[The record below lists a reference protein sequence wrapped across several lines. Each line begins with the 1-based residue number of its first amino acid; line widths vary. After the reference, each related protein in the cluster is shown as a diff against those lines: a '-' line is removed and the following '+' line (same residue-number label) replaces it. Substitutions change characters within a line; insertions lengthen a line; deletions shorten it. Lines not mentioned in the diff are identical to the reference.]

1 MLLIPSGPFVSNFRE
16 KLSNAFSFDNIYT
29 RICIVLCIPA
39 HIIVMTRS
47 IVFYSRTSDYDD
59 YHSPITNSSAAR
71 KRKSASMC
79 AGKSFVATIP
89 RESCSSLPA
98 KAGIVPTELGE
109 THTRDVSSAKKKFYR
124 LSESEGRGEE
134 ASQFTLVEFHGG
146 GKGSGILPISPN
158 SWISGS

>member
-1 MLLIPSGPFVSNFRE
+1 MTQPLSSDLITRDNGLTLRGTVGTPSSLRPLPHWGYVGGKRSKHTRPP
-16 KLSNAFSFDNIYT
+16 LSTGQA
-29 RICIVLCIPA
+29 A
-39 HIIVMTRS
+39 
-47 IVFYSRTSDYDD
+47 YDD

-71 KRKSASMC
+71 KKKSASMC
-79 AGKSFVATIP
+79 AGKSFVATIS

-109 THTRDVSSAKKKFYR
+109 THTRDVSSAEKKFYR